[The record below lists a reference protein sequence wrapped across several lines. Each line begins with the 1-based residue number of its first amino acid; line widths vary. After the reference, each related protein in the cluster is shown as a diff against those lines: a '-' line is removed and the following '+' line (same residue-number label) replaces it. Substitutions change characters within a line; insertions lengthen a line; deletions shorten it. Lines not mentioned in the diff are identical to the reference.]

1 VHPEASWASPRGAL
15 SGLFRGR
22 RGLSGLGTAAA
33 IRNDEDEDK
42 DETMGARPRRAA
54 RAEDRS
60 MSDYAQSTSGRLLTL
75 AVGLALLG
83 GGAAVLLGGSMAP
96 VLLGGGLLGGIC
108 CAILAVG
115 LGIERFPFQT
125 ALSLISLPWILFL
138 YVIAQSLIAHARS
151 NGGYLLLVLAA
162 AAFARAAFV
171 GVKLAAPRQAEAH
184 AH

>member
-1 VHPEASWASPRGAL
+1 M
-15 SGLFRGR
+15 
-22 RGLSGLGTAAA
+22 
-33 IRNDEDEDK
+33 DEG
-42 DETMGARPRRAA
+42 ETMGARPRKAA

-75 AVGLALLG
+75 AVALALLG
-83 GGAAVLLGGSMAP
+83 GGGAMILGGSMAP
-96 VLLGGGLLGGIC
+96 LLLSGGLLGGIC

-138 YVIAQSLIAHARS
+138 FVIGQSVMAHARS

-162 AAFARAAFV
+162 AALARAAFV
-171 GVKLAAPRQAEAH
+171 GAKLAAPRQAEAH